1 MDENKRAHDRFTLW
15 LPVKLDARSGRMEAV
30 CRDAS
35 PGGILVSG
43 GSELKVGD
51 RVTISFWLSP
61 EEGDAYILGRI
72 VRVDEAAG
80 TAESKAYYCVT
91 QATSEF
97 PLQVI
102 VTGRYHDTFHR
113 IDGAWWFDSRT
124 MFVDQ
129 TGDTS
134 QHLKF

>member
-1 MDENKRAHDRFTLW
+1 VDENKRAHDRFTLW

-72 VRVDEAAG
+72 VRVDEGAG
-80 TAESKAYYCVT
+80 EDGSRRMAI
-91 QATSEF
+91 EF
-97 PLQVI
+97 MQPVPQLEALFK
-102 VTGRYHDTFHR
+102 R
-113 IDGAWWFDSRT
+113 ASSRPPPPHS
-124 MFVDQ
+124 V
-129 TGDTS
+129 
-134 QHLKF
+134 